1 MRILDVLKVA
11 SSALKAQRTRMEVIA
26 SNLANIHTTRTEKG
40 GPYRKK
46 EVVFKSER
54 VGSFGDRLEE
64 AVREVKVEEIRES
77 RKPFEQVYDP
87 THPDADALGYVW
99 LPNVNLVEEMT
110 DMILAARSYEANLNV
125 INVTKEMFLKSLEIV
140 R

>member
-64 AVREVKVEEIRES
+64 AVRGVKVEEIRES